1 MPIQDNFPIPSSAQE
16 LPISN
21 DTDAKLFLCFISGT
35 DPATDQPWCPD
46 VRAALPK
53 LQKVFE
59 SEGAHT
65 LLYVHVGQKP
75 EWKDQG
81 NVYRTKWS
89 VKAVPQ
95 LVRYQWVDG
104 EIKATGQLVE
114 NDVLDEEK
122 LAAFVKA

>member
-1 MPIQDNFPIPSSAQE
+1 
-16 LPISN
+16 
-21 DTDAKLFLCFISGT
+21 
-35 DPATDQPWCPD
+35 
-46 VRAALPK
+46 
-53 LQKVFE
+53 
-59 SEGAHT
+59 
-65 LLYVHVGQKP
+65 
-75 EWKDQG
+75 
-81 NVYRTKWS
+81 VYRTKWS